1 MSLGRIAVSAPAA
14 MDLRRDNGSGGKRY
28 GQADLLTLRSPRLTG
43 SSRTSRARS
52 IGPPRMRRCWPPST
66 TSSARSALTSTAA
79 GCTNPSST
87 GRRPAPALIS
97 RPGYGTSPSSGG
109 SPRRSTTPGP
119 RPRAP
124 LAVKEH
130 LVHLQNRRSAAAAS
144 AAETRPARESRRGWT
159 SSPGR
164 RPNRRPFP
172 GCPLSTFGT
181 SGIQAENGGP
191 RNGAPGSAVPRPT
204 RWH

>member
-1 MSLGRIAVSAPAA
+1 MARLI
-14 MDLRRDNGSGGKRY
+14 Y
-28 GQADLLTLRSPRLTG
+28 LLLRSPRLTG

-124 LAVKEH
+124 LAVNQH
-130 LVHLQNRRSAAAAS
+130 RDISRIAARQPRLPPQRRGQRVSHAAAGPARRDVVPIGDRSPVVPFRRSGPAGSRRKMADRETELPAPLCLDLLD
-144 AAETRPARESRRGWT
+144 AAERLP
-159 SSPGR
+159 
-164 RPNRRPFP
+164 
-172 GCPLSTFGT
+172 
-181 SGIQAENGGP
+181 
-191 RNGAPGSAVPRPT
+191 
-204 RWH
+204 